1 MIRLAEVLR
10 ELKKP
15 FKPEEVEWRVQ
26 RKSRDGTKG
35 MALAYIDARAI
46 TNRLDKLV
54 EDGFLISWEVHY
66 SSVDMGTV
74 TQQRG
79 GSSHEVPVK
88 GFICHLRL
96 NIPYVEQDQ
105 KDELD
110 YPLDGEW
117 VSREDGAGITDFE
130 PFKGGLSGA
139 LKRAASAWGIGRY
152 LYDLP
157 TVWAPI
163 DNWGNITQKPNLPLW
178 ALPEGYVQEQPQQ
191 SPPSVAAVGSE
202 DLFSMPDDSN
212 PFTDTP
218 DAGESSGEF
227 IFPFGKHKG
236 KPISEV
242 PADYLKWCLTNMQR
256 LDPKTKAA
264 IEGTLTKA

>member
-1 MIRLAEVLR
+1 MIRLAEVLK

-26 RKSRDGTKG
+26 RKSRDGSKG

-54 EDGFLISWEVHY
+54 EDGFLISWEVGY
-66 SSVDMGTV
+66 RQVDMGTV

-79 GSSHEVPVK
+79 GSAHEAPVK
-88 GFICHLRL
+88 GFICSLIL
-96 NIPYVEQDQ
+96 QIPYVGDKEGI
-105 KDELD
+105 
-110 YPLDGEW
+110 DGEW
-117 VSREDGAGITDFE
+117 VSREDGSGVTDFE

-178 ALPEGYVQEQPQQ
+178 ALPEGYVQEQAQQ
-191 SPPSVAAVGSE
+191 SPPSAVVSGSE

-212 PFTDTP
+212 PFTESFSEP
-218 DAGESSGEF
+218 SGEGSGEF

-236 KPISEV
+236 KPISKV

-256 LDPKTKAA
+256 LDANTKSA
-264 IEGTLTKA
+264 IESALAKA